1 MSNSWRVKTEG
12 DYISPPSHIMD
23 TPLLGY
29 EYVMLQRLLAHSLN
43 LPLPESGQCNIYCGV
58 LVSDGSNIFQ
68 IFEYQS
74 LEQRIFQQL
83 QLIPVDKASL
93 CHDEINKIQFDRT
106 KKDYFPV
113 YHFPGDACFVVK
125 CSILSHSSAGF
136 IPLRLSHQHRFQRRC
151 RGYYGLP
158 VNIMNTLILC
168 LTTLI
173 NWSHKITGTSH
184 DEAHVSWFT
193 TSGNVARLLP
203 GRRYETSLIYARFQP

>member
-93 CHDEINKIQFDRT
+93 CHDEINKIQFDST

-125 CSILSHSSAGF
+125 
-136 IPLRLSHQHRFQRRC
+136 
-151 RGYYGLP
+151 
-158 VNIMNTLILC
+158 M
-168 LTTLI
+168 
-173 NWSHKITGTSH
+173 
-184 DEAHVSWFT
+184 
-193 TSGNVARLLP
+193 
-203 GRRYETSLIYARFQP
+203 

>member
-43 LPLPESGQCNIYCGV
+43 LPLPKSGRCNIYCGV

-125 CSILSHSSAGF
+125 
-136 IPLRLSHQHRFQRRC
+136 
-151 RGYYGLP
+151 
-158 VNIMNTLILC
+158 M
-168 LTTLI
+168 
-173 NWSHKITGTSH
+173 
-184 DEAHVSWFT
+184 
-193 TSGNVARLLP
+193 
-203 GRRYETSLIYARFQP
+203 